1 MTFHTDFWYLHIMVV
16 LKPSATVYV
25 FKIIYACRMCKP
37 VEAYFFPTMQL
48 TGGMGRQSLSKA
60 KVGHHLLVCHRVP
73 QQILLYLGGVIVF
86 FLSKLVFLHDSSLQK
101 ST

>member
-60 KVGHHLLVCHRVP
+60 KVGHH
-73 QQILLYLGGVIVF
+73 
-86 FLSKLVFLHDSSLQK
+86 
-101 ST
+101 